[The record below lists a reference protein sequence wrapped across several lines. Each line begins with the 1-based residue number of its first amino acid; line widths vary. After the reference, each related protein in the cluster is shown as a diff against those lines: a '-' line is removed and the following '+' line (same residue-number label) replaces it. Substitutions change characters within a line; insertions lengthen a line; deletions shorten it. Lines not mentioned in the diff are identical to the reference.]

1 VLKQN
6 SPGNTTVD
14 RAGFG
19 GDYQTFPITDI
30 AEKTRDTLERI
41 QDLFGAA
48 QLSSREG
55 VEIALK

>member
-1 VLKQN
+1 M
-6 SPGNTTVD
+6 VD
-14 RAGFG
+14 CAGFG
-19 GDYQTFPITDI
+19 GDYQIYLITDI
-30 AEKTRDTLERI
+30 AGKTRDTSERI